1 MRPIFLIQNVK
12 KGVLTVDQEEL
23 LYDINGG
30 KINLTGIAVK
40 STTITAD
47 QSWITD
53 ILSQQ
58 LSTNI
63 NSGPFSIRVVV
74 GDTIMPRSG
83 IITIAD
89 NTTTI
94 YVLVNQEREDI

>member
-63 NSGPFSIRVVV
+63 NSGPFSIPVVV

-94 YVLVNQEREDI
+94 YVLVNQE